1 MEKNLF
7 PKRISVAAT
16 VLTFMFLVVNLM
28 LFYRLSSQFEQV
40 YKEHFPVLE
49 MNAINVRLGESLSN
63 LTRQLIYAYDNEVYI
78 EYNLQKSAL
87 DFNIQTYKGSL
98 DNSKMTSK
106 PLPSNFSRAE
116 LNELEDK
123 IISLARSNQVDK
135 AIRLYNSKNYENLD
149 SKYREITQQI
159 AENLSNERDK
169 ILQNKIQF
177 FRFGIVFSIGF
188 FVILTVLWTRVIMLY
203 RKNTLQKIKTE
214 KELSDERIKSS
225 QNAKMASLGEMAAG
239 LAHEV
244 NNPLAIISGY
254 AEALIHYS
262 RKEKPD
268 FKKMEKISVKMLST
282 TYRISQIIK
291 GLKSFSRNSANDTY
305 TPTLIS
311 EILDE
316 TLVFCR
322 EKFKSNGVR
331 VEINKSHENL
341 FIDARPV
348 EISQVLLNLLNN
360 AFDAIS
366 GLEEECLWIKIDINK
381 QLDCVKL
388 SVTDGGKG
396 IEKEI
401 ADKILEPFFTT
412 KGVNKGTG
420 LGLSISRNIISKHE
434 GRLELDQGSPR
445 TKFDIVIP
453 LSQSVI
459 GFECPLSKKAA

>member
-1 MEKNLF
+1 MQKNLF

-63 LTRQLIYAYDNEVYI
+63 LTRQLIYAYENEVYI

-87 DFNIQTYKGSL
+87 DFNIQTYKSSL
-98 DNSKMTSK
+98 KDSKEITN
-106 PLPSNFSRAE
+106 PLPSNFSRE
-116 LNELEDK
+116 KLNILEEK
-123 IISLARSNQVDK
+123 IISLAKNNKVDK
-135 AIRLYNSKNYENLD
+135 AIRIYNSKEYNDLD
-149 SKYREITQQI
+149 SQYRETTQQI
-159 AENLSNERDK
+159 AESLSIERDK

-188 FVILTVLWTRVIMLY
+188 FIILTVLWIRVIMLY

-262 RKEKPD
+262 QKEKPD
-268 FKKMEKISVKMLST
+268 TKKMEKISVKMLST

-291 GLKSFSRNSANDTY
+291 GLKSFSRNSTNDKY
-305 TPTLIS
+305 TPTLIG

-322 EKFKSNGVR
+322 EKFKSHGVR
-331 VEINKSHENL
+331 VEINESHKSL

-366 GLEEECLWIKIDINK
+366 SLEEEHLWIRIDIKK

-388 SVTDGGKG
+388 SITDGGEG
-396 IEKEI
+396 ISKEI

-420 LGLSISRNIISKHE
+420 LGLSISRNIISKHN
-434 GRLELDQGSPR
+434 GRLELDQKSPH
-445 TKFDIVIP
+445 TKFDIIIP
-453 LSQSVI
+453 LSRSVT
-459 GFECPLSKKAA
+459 GLECPSSKKAA